1 MNFEPRVPVAGAIP
15 ACRVKC
21 QAPEL
26 AALVRRLSDQEHE
39 VLGILSRKE
48 GQMKP
53 TQALW
58 CEQGG
63 HSFSEKDPDVQ
74 VLTISGRSRWKS
86 HGPAAERALPWL
98 RSSSA
103 RRATPRRPSSRPAS
117 RAGMRYLVTG
127 GAGFLG
133 SNLVKQLVAEGHEV
147 TVLDDMSRG
156 QSRRLDGVNC
166 KILSGDIRDLYWAY
180 RAMAGCDAVVHMAY
194 LQGTQ
199 TFYAEPRQVLDVAVR
214 GMLAVLD
221 ACEKTGC
228 AQMLLVSSSEA
239 YQVASVVPTPE
250 DIPLTVPDVTNPR
263 YSYGGGKIAC
273 ELMAL
278 AWQRTGVLDRLV
290 IARPHNIYGPDMG
303 WEHVI
308 PEFCDRMN
316 QLVQARHEGPIP
328 FPIQGTGQETR
339 SFCYIDD
346 CTDQLGVLCRPDT
359 PNGIYHVGTMD
370 EQTIAAVAHGVA
382 YWYKREIKII
392 PGTLP
397 KGSPPRRLP
406 DTAKITAL
414 AGKPKQLFDDGL
426 LKTVEWYRANAR

>member
-1 MNFEPRVPVAGAIP
+1 
-15 ACRVKC
+15 
-21 QAPEL
+21 
-26 AALVRRLSDQEHE
+26 
-39 VLGILSRKE
+39 
-48 GQMKP
+48 
-53 TQALW
+53 
-58 CEQGG
+58 
-63 HSFSEKDPDVQ
+63 
-74 VLTISGRSRWKS
+74 
-86 HGPAAERALPWL
+86 
-98 RSSSA
+98 
-103 RRATPRRPSSRPAS
+103 
-117 RAGMRYLVTG
+117 MRYLVTG

-133 SNLVKQLVAEGHEV
+133 SSLVRRLVAEGHEV
-147 TVLDDMSRG
+147 VVLDDMSRG
-156 QSRRLDGVNC
+156 KMRRLEGVNC
-166 KILSGDIRDLYWAY
+166 EVRQGDVRNKYGVAY
-180 RAMAGCDAVVHMAY
+180 AMSGCDAVVHMAY

-221 ACEKTGC
+221 ACQATGC

-339 SFCYIDD
+339 SFCYIGD
-346 CTDQLGVLCRPDT
+346 CTEQLAVLCRPDT
-359 PNGIYHVGTMD
+359 PDGIYHVGTMD
-370 EQTIAAVAHGVA
+370 ERTIADVAHGVA
-382 YWYKREIKII
+382 ASYGREIKVI

-406 DTAKITAL
+406 DTAKIRAL
-414 AGKPKQLFDDGL
+414 RTVWRDTSFEDGL
-426 LKTVEWYRANAR
+426 ARTVEWYRAHAR